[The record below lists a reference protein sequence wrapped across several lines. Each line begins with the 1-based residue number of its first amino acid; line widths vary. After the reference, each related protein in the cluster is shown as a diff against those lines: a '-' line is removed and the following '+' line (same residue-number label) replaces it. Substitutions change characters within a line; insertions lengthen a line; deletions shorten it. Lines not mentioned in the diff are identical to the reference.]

1 MNIRFILQRV
11 MLAGIVL
18 TSIYFGVQNVRAAI
32 TVGNLNSDP
41 VTKWEVRFDA
51 VKKLLPF
58 KRGVVGYLTNSDV
71 PGAIYD
77 TNNEQG
83 EYTLTQYTMSPI
95 ILVRGD
101 NEEWTIANLNSKA
114 YQIWSQ
120 SNHGEFRV
128 IPLKDDLYLLQ
139 RLAP

>member
-1 MNIRFILQRV
+1 MRRV

-18 TSIYFGVQNVRAAI
+18 TSIYFGFQNLRTAI
-32 TVGNLNSDP
+32 AVGNLGSDP
-41 VTKWEVRFDA
+41 VTKWEVRFNV

-77 TNNEQG
+77 ANNEQG
-83 EYTLTQYTMSPI
+83 EYTLTQYTMSPF

-101 NEEWTIANLNSKA
+101 NEEWTIANLNNKA

-128 IPLKDDLYLLQ
+128 IPLNDNLYLLH
-139 RLAP
+139 RLTP

>member
-1 MNIRFILQRV
+1 MNVRFILKQV
-11 MLAGIVL
+11 MLAGIIVA
-18 TSIYFGVQNVRAAI
+18 SIYFSIQNLRNAMAI
-32 TVGNLNSDP
+32 GNLGSDP
-41 VTKWEVRFDA
+41 ITEWEVRFNA

-71 PGAIYD
+71 PGASYD
-77 TNNEQG
+77 ANNEQG
-83 EYTLTQYTMSPI
+83 EYTLTQYTMAPI

-101 NEEWTIANLNSKA
+101 NEEWTIADLNSKA

-128 IPLKDDLYLLQ
+128 VPMKDDLFLLQ
-139 RLAP
+139 RLTP

>member
-1 MNIRFILQRV
+1 MNIRLILKQV
-11 MLAGIVL
+11 MLFGIIMA
-18 TSIYFGVQNVRAAI
+18 SIYFGFQNLRSAVAI
-32 TVGNLNSDP
+32 GNLNSDP
-41 VTKWEVRFDA
+41 VTKWEVRFNA

-77 TNNEQG
+77 ANNEQG
-83 EYTLTQYTMSPI
+83 EYTLTQYSMAPI

-114 YQIWSQ
+114 FQIWSQ
-120 SNHGEFRV
+120 SNHGEFRDF
-128 IPLKDDLYLLQ
+128 PLNDNLYLLH
-139 RLAP
+139 RVAP

>member
-1 MNIRFILQRV
+1 MNIRRILQRV
-11 MLAGIVL
+11 ILAGIIVA
-18 TSIYFGVQNVRAAI
+18 SIYFGFQNLRAAI
-32 TVGNLNSDP
+32 AVGNLKDDP
-41 VTKWEVRFDA
+41 VTAWEVRFQP

-58 KRGVVGYLTNSDV
+58 KRGAIGFLQNSDV
-71 PGAIYD
+71 LGTVSD
-77 TNNEQG
+77 NNEQG

-101 NEEWTIANLNSKA
+101 SEEWTIASLNNKA

>member
-1 MNIRFILQRV
+1 MNIRLILQRV
-11 MLAGIVL
+11 MLAGIMA
-18 TSIYFGVQNVRAAI
+18 TSIYFGFQNLRSAI
-32 TVGNLNSDP
+32 SVGNLGSDP
-41 VTKWEVRFDA
+41 VTKWEVRFNA

-71 PGAIYD
+71 PGTIYD
-77 TNNEQG
+77 ANNEQG

-101 NEEWTIANLNSKA
+101 NEEWTIASLNSKA

-128 IPLKDDLYLLQ
+128 FPLNDNLYLLH
-139 RLAP
+139 RLTP

>member
-11 MLAGIVL
+11 ILAGIIL
-18 TSIYFGVQNVRAAI
+18 TSIYFGAQNVRAAI
-32 TVGNLNSDP
+32 AVGNLSSDP
-41 VTKWEVRFDA
+41 VTKWEVRFNA

-58 KRGVVGYLTNSDV
+58 QRGVVGYLTNSDV

-77 TNNEQG
+77 ANNEQG
-83 EYTLTQYTMSPI
+83 EYTLTQYSIAPI

-101 NEEWTIANLNSKA
+101 NKEWTIANLNSKA

>member
-1 MNIRFILQRV
+1 MNVRLIFKRA
-11 MLAGIVL
+11 MLAGIIVA
-18 TSIYFGVQNVRAAI
+18 SIYFGLQNLRTAI
-32 TVGNLNSDP
+32 TVGNLGKDSI
-41 VTKWEVRFDA
+41 TEWEVRFNA

-71 PGAIYD
+71 PGAAYD
-77 TNNEQG
+77 ANNEQG
-83 EYTLTQYTMSPI
+83 EYTLTQYAMAPI

-101 NEEWTIANLNSKA
+101 NEEWTIADLNSKA

-128 IPLKDDLYLLQ
+128 IPLNDNLYLLH
-139 RLAP
+139 RVAP